1 MFSRLISDLLEGLD
15 PQGSSADPGEA
26 TPVTPRNRVRALLLR
41 AGRATRGLSPSL
53 GDHPDRQEA
62 GALAQR
68 YLEAGWREWEAHHWG
83 LAGLFAEPALE
94 WAARAGEGRSHGPR
108 GSVGRMRNGRTEPP
122 HEEHQMRGT
131 IKRVIY
137 ERGFGFILAEDG
149 KEVFFHQSSLEE
161 PIFQDLR
168 GGEAVEFEVTQ
179 DRRGPRATHVRR
191 VPPPE
196 ERSGGTFG

>member
-1 MFSRLISDLLEGLD
+1 MLVFSRLLSD
-15 PQGSSADPGEA
+15 PWRRRGSQDQSDEA
-26 TPVTPRNRVRALLLR
+26 AEVTP
-41 AGRATRGLSPSL
+41 AGPC
-53 GDHPDRQEA
+53 DRQEA
-62 GALAQR
+62 EALAGR
-68 YLEAGWREWEAHHWG
+68 YLEARRREQEGHTRG
-83 LAGLFAEPALE
+83 LAGLFAELALE

-108 GSVGRMRNGRTEPP
+108 GSVGRMRNGCTEPP